1 MAEEANA
8 GLSESGALN
17 PGEAVE
23 MHYFAYGSD
32 MNQRQIAARCARPRM
47 IAVAKLPDYQLAFFG
62 YSAVWDGAEETVV
75 PAPGHDVWGVVYDLS
90 PSDRERLDNAQ
101 DARLDGSGS
110 HFHYPAKV
118 TGEDGKAY
126 SILLFK
132 KDRLGSSEK
141 PSQEYLDFIVQG
153 AIERELPPAYVETL
167 RGVECKRAR
176 FTVPRERRSAREFVA
191 GGDCSQC
198 GDAPGSPASVIQISP
213 GSGERS

>member
-1 MAEEANA
+1 
-8 GLSESGALN
+8 LY
-17 PGEAVE
+17 
-23 MHYFAYGSD
+23 YFAYGSD
-32 MNQRQIAARCARPRM
+32 MNQKQISTRCAKPRM

-90 PSDRERLDNAQ
+90 PSDRDRLDNAQ

-132 KDRLGSSEK
+132 KDKLGISQK
-141 PSQEYLDFIVQG
+141 PSQEYLDFIIQG
-153 AIERELPPAYVETL
+153 AIERELPPAYVESL
-167 RGVECKRAR
+167 RELECRRAQ
-176 FTVPRERRSAREFVA
+176 FAVPRERRSARELVA

-198 GDAPGSPASVIQISP
+198 GDTQSSPASVIHISP
-213 GSGERS
+213 ASGERS